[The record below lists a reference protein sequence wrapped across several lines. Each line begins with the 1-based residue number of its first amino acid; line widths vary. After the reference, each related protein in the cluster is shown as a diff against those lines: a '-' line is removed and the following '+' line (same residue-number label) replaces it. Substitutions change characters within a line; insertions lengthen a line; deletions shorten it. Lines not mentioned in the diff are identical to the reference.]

1 MREIRTSGSVG
12 AAGETPLRPDSV
24 LLDDPSAIRRRFGVE
39 DVLEQNIRILMQVS
53 NAISFAHSRG
63 IVHRDIKPA
72 NVMVGLFGEIY
83 VVDWGLALASKDDGS
98 GRIPTTSGARFIAGT
113 PAYMAPEQ
121 AYGSEGVGPWT
132 DVYLLGA
139 TLYEV
144 AVGCAPHRGET
155 LMQLMLAIAA
165 SEPELPE
172 KLPPELA
179 SIIRRAMH
187 PHPHERYGSAE
198 ELRLALGA
206 FLEHRGAARL
216 AASAKASLAMLNNL
230 IEREAQ
236 GDAGDDA
243 EVQRVFLQ
251 CRFACQ
257 QALLAWPG
265 AVEAEVALRD
275 ATLLMAEREL
285 RRGEPA
291 SAQALLA
298 TLDAFEGD
306 LAERVRV
313 AVLAREAEVDRLR
326 GLDRAHNPAT
336 GSRIRFWLAG
346 LIGVAW
352 TAAPLVIEVRRSAG
366 REVTHQAAII
376 WDTVGF
382 VALLC
387 GGAYFRTRL
396 AQSMVNRR
404 LELCALTA
412 LGLQLTFSVGDALRG
427 VDALTTTVNQFPL
440 WAAIAAGLAVG
451 VDALFLLPALLFAAS
466 YVLLCNSPE
475 LAFPTMSVCNLVVL
489 TILVRLSRRRA

>member
-172 KLPPELA
+172 KLPPA
-179 SIIRRAMH
+179 SSGARCILIRTSAMARRKNCASRSALSLSTEGPRGWLRARRPRLPCSTTSSSARPRAM
-187 PHPHERYGSAE
+187 RVTTQRFSASSCSAD
-198 ELRLALGA
+198 LP
-206 FLEHRGAARL
+206 
-216 AASAKASLAMLNNL
+216 ASRRS
-230 IEREAQ
+230 
-236 GDAGDDA
+236 
-243 EVQRVFLQ
+243 
-251 CRFACQ
+251 
-257 QALLAWPG
+257 WPG
-265 AVEAEVALRD
+265 
-275 ATLLMAEREL
+275 
-285 RRGEPA
+285 
-291 SAQALLA
+291 
-298 TLDAFEGD
+298 
-306 LAERVRV
+306 
-313 AVLAREAEVDRLR
+313 
-326 GLDRAHNPAT
+326 RAPSKPR
-336 GSRIRFWLAG
+336 SR
-346 LIGVAW
+346 
-352 TAAPLVIEVRRSAG
+352 
-366 REVTHQAAII
+366 
-376 WDTVGF
+376 
-382 VALLC
+382 
-387 GGAYFRTRL
+387 
-396 AQSMVNRR
+396 
-404 LELCALTA
+404 CAMRP
-412 LGLQLTFSVGDALRG
+412 S
-427 VDALTTTVNQFPL
+427 
-440 WAAIAAGLAVG
+440 
-451 VDALFLLPALLFAAS
+451 
-466 YVLLCNSPE
+466 
-475 LAFPTMSVCNLVVL
+475 
-489 TILVRLSRRRA
+489 